1 MKEESNAYL
10 GFGCFF
16 LFILGIVVVGS
27 FLLYQSKREKVEEQ
41 TFYEEQEPVSYSNLK
56 VDQTKDFVYYEQEEN
71 ISQELSLVYKYPVVN
86 LNSEGAKEVTAT
98 IKDLVD
104 QKKTTLL
111 RMQAKPADI
120 VCTTSTDIY
129 QAEIVDFGIFSYD
142 NYITLVVYVSP
153 YSCVSGLSTIVEMQS
168 YTFSVITGEL
178 VFFEE
183 LLKMYRTTLSEM
195 KLLVREELMENQTY
209 VEGVPYIRIDET
221 IASFKENVNMIFY
234 VDESGELV
242 MKYVVKTNG
251 VDYNDTISISLK

>member
-1 MKEESNAYL
+1 
-10 GFGCFF
+10 
-16 LFILGIVVVGS
+16 
-27 FLLYQSKREKVEEQ
+27 
-41 TFYEEQEPVSYSNLK
+41 
-56 VDQTKDFVYYEQEEN
+56 
-71 ISQELSLVYKYPVVN
+71 
-86 LNSEGAKEVTAT
+86 
-98 IKDLVD
+98 
-104 QKKTTLL
+104 
-111 RMQAKPADI
+111 MQAKPVDI

-178 VFFEE
+178 VSFEE

-251 VDYNDTISISLK
+251 VEYNDTISISLK